1 MERIDVDLGAR
12 SYPVFLADDF
22 AGLGSAGSL
31 DRTAVVVTDDRVA
44 PLWLPEVRGRLEAAG
59 ARVRTVVIPAGEV
72 HKTWATAGTVLD
84 GILERGFDR
93 RSLVVA
99 LGGGVVGDVAGFC
112 ASVALRGVQV
122 LQVPTTLLAMVD
134 ASVGGKT
141 AVDHPR
147 GKNLIGTFH
156 QPSGVYAA
164 RCALDTLPDEEW
176 RSGLGE
182 VLKTG
187 LLAGDPL
194 FSALRDLDRRT
205 ILPIV
210 AHCVRFKAAVVAEDE
225 REGGRRLTLNL
236 GHTVAHALELLAG
249 FDLRHG
255 EAVAIGLVA
264 EARLSVS
271 LGIAPADLPDR
282 IAAAARGLGLRTDLP
297 PRSAAAL
304 ADAMGLDKKAEGD
317 IVLVPLLADVGDA
330 RVVRLTPARVAAGLE
345 VPA

>member
-1 MERIDVDLGAR
+1 MERIDVELGAR

-22 AGLGSAGSL
+22 AGLGAATRL

-44 PLWLPEVRGRLEAAG
+44 PLWLGDVRQRLEAAG
-59 ARVRTVVIPAGEV
+59 ARVRTVVIPAGEL
-72 HKTWATAGTVLD
+72 HKTWATAGAVLD

-93 RSLVVA
+93 KSLVVA
-99 LGGGVVGDVAGFC
+99 LGGGVIGDVAGFC
-112 ASVALRGVQV
+112 ASVALRGVDV

-156 QPSGVYAA
+156 QPAAVYAA
-164 RCALDTLPDEEW
+164 ACALGTLPEEEW

-187 LLAGDPL
+187 LLAGEPL
-194 FSALRDLDRRT
+194 FSSLSRLDRRA
-205 ILPIV
+205 IV
-210 AHCVRFKAAVVAEDE
+210 PVIAACVRFKADVVAGDE

-249 FDLRHG
+249 FDMRHG

-264 EARLSVS
+264 EARLSVN

-282 IAAAARGLGLRTDLP
+282 IVAVARSLGLATDLP
-297 PRSAAAL
+297 RRPASDL

-317 IVLVPLLADVGDA
+317 ILVVPLLADVGDA
-330 RVVRLTPARVAAGLE
+330 RLVRLTAARVAAGLE